1 MSHQNFSAFFS
12 STDLATLKEEGNTQ
26 NHFVSLIVNNAGTY
40 CAAITRKVSS
50 KVSGTK
56 IIAYNSFDDVPVE
69 EASMEFTK
77 DEFYIEYYP
86 LNVIMPE
93 AVPKS
98 ELELRLEEVRKNARS
113 FINKKY
119 SNSTYTPFNNSNIVP
134 LVATS
139 SIDKVKV
146 SDSEPKENEGKQ
158 LQLFT
163 DKEMGKEVEVEEVEE
178 IVDIPYDK
186 VHINPNIVF
195 DSVTQIIT
203 GDLFSIYKQNIDIN
217 KWATNMESLYTKR
230 FGSPDNDD
238 FKCWVD
244 NLIDFLAEE
253 VYDSELIENGE
264 DYMWAIWAYD
274 VMVELE
280 KFQKNKYLEAFIK
293 SLERWMI

>member
-1 MSHQNFSAFFS
+1 VH
-12 STDLATLKEEGNTQ
+12 
-26 NHFVSLIVNNAGTY
+26 
-40 CAAITRKVSS
+40 
-50 KVSGTK
+50 
-56 IIAYNSFDDVPVE
+56 VE
-69 EASMEFTK
+69 EASTEFTR
-77 DEFYIEYYP
+77 DESYIEYYP

-113 FINKKY
+113 FINRKY
-119 SNSTYTPFNNSNIVP
+119 SNSVHTPFSNPNIIP
-134 LVATS
+134 LGATS
-139 SIDKVKV
+139 SIDKVKA
-146 SDSEPKENEGKQ
+146 SDSEPKESESKQ

-163 DKEMGKEVEVEEVEE
+163 DKEMGKEAEAEE

-195 DSVTQIIT
+195 DSITQIIT
-203 GDLFSIYKQNIDIN
+203 GDLFSTYKQNIDIN

-238 FKCWVD
+238 FKYWVD
-244 NLIDFLAEE
+244 NLLDFLAGE
-253 VYDSELIENGE
+253 VHDNRLIENGE

-280 KFQKNKYLEAFIK
+280 KFPKNKYLEAFSK
-293 SLERWMI
+293 SLERWLI